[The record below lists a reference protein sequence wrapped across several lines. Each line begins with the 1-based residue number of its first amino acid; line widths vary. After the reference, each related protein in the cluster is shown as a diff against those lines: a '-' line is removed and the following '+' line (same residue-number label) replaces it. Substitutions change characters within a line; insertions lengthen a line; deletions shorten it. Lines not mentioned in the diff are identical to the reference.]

1 MLESL
6 EMLFVYTPIE
16 LRVIILGG
24 LIGGIYFIYKEG
36 KKNDNNR

>member
-1 MLESL
+1 MLEIL

-16 LRVIILGG
+16 LRVIILGC

-36 KKNDNNR
+36 KNNDNNR